1 MGCHCL
7 LQGIFPT
14 QGSNPYLLHWRA
26 DSLPLN
32 HLGCSTNE
40 GRQTSKYLTQTE
52 GSLIQ
57 QDAGDQD
64 AGEWGEDSAGSA
76 CSSVSLT
83 LFRNMKANTEGHVQ
97 RDTRDHA
104 SDAEAVPDKRPRQ
117 EPGRHTDRVDRRNDR
132 NASDK
137 ALKETR

>member
-1 MGCHCL
+1 M
-7 LQGIFPT
+7 
-14 QGSNPYLLHWRA
+14 
-26 DSLPLN
+26 
-32 HLGCSTNE
+32 
-40 GRQTSKYLTQTE
+40 TQTE

-64 AGEWGEDSAGSA
+64 AGEWGEELAGSA
-76 CSSVSLT
+76 CSGVSLT